1 MRGGWGASLDGAG
14 RADLGEKSGRD
25 SLASHFLTQ
34 LGLAEAD
41 PEREAGTQP
50 SLCLHRP
57 PPCLREWRRASL
69 QTSDGPC
76 SLELPLF
83 CPGCPGTPALGQA
96 PSGADHVTWG
106 WVQTP
111 ERGAGF
117 SNLLMA

>member
-25 SLASHFLTQ
+25 SPASRFLAQ
-34 LGLAEAD
+34 LGLAYAD
-41 PEREAGTQP
+41 PEREVGTQP
-50 SLCLHRP
+50 FLCLHRP
-57 PPCLREWRRASL
+57 PLCLQEWWRASL

-83 CPGCPGTPALGQA
+83 CLGCPGTPAQGQA
-96 PSGADHVTWG
+96 PSGADHVTRG

-111 ERGAGF
+111 ERGA
-117 SNLLMA
+117 